1 MEWTYGRI
9 YSLIAYIFG
18 LTVAA
23 YYIFFHHK
31 NKKKYLD

>member
-9 YSLIAYIFG
+9 YGLIAYLFG
-18 LTVAA
+18 LSIAA

-31 NKKKYLD
+31 NKKKYID